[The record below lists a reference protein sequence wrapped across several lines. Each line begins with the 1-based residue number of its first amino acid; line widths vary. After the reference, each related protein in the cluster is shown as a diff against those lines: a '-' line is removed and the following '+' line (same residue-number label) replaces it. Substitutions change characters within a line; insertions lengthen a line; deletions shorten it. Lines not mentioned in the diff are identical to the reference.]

1 MREDKS
7 LRRPV
12 IDPLLLALKSRRV
25 IVALSALVVS
35 LLVLAVPSL
44 APLRGEILTL
54 VITLALAV
62 IGGYT
67 VEEAAR
73 AGRER
78 SSVAQ
83 DELREIIKAVL
94 INLVDELGDAY
105 LPKKDEAAPTQ
116 IEEKKDA
123 STRLSR
129 F

>member
-12 IDPLLLALKSRRV
+12 IDPLLMALKSRRV
-25 IVALSALVVS
+25 IVAISALLVS
-35 LLVLAVPSL
+35 LLVMAVPEL
-44 APLRGEILTL
+44 QPLRGEILTL
-54 VITLALAV
+54 VITMALAV

-78 SSVAQ
+78 TMMP
-83 DELREIIKAVL
+83 DEELRQLIKDVL
-94 INLVDELGDAY
+94 NSMVDEVDG
-105 LPKKDEAAPTQ
+105 KDERLPETVERKEQ
-116 IEEKKDA
+116 QYE